1 MKRKSSPRVIAGKNY
16 RVTFGV
22 NQAEM
27 VNKAANKANQSP
39 RQFLHD
45 ATMDACE
52 TAGKLP
58 ERR

>member
-1 MKRKSSPRVIAGKNY
+1 MSRKPSPRVVANKNY

-27 VNKAANKANQSP
+27 VNKAANKLNQSP

-45 ATMDACE
+45 ATMEACE
-52 TAGKLP
+52 AAGKVLKH
-58 ERR
+58 

>member
-1 MKRKSSPRVIAGKNY
+1 MSRKSSPRVVANKNY

-27 VNKAANKANQSP
+27 VNKAANKLNQSP

-45 ATMDACE
+45 ATMEACE
-52 TAGKLP
+52 KAGKVLM
-58 ERR
+58 R